1 MRQRGI
7 WSQRAFNPS
16 RNSPQGLETFR
27 YMPVTI
33 YHNPLCGTSRKTLE
47 ILRESGA
54 DPTVIEYLQTPP
66 SRDELKRIYERAG
79 ISPREGLRA
88 KEAIAQELGLT
99 RPDASDDEILD
110 AMMEHPILINRP
122 LVETEKGARLCRP
135 QDVVREIL

>member
-1 MRQRGI
+1 
-7 WSQRAFNPS
+7 
-16 RNSPQGLETFR
+16 
-27 YMPVTI
+27 MPVTI